1 MNAILSVRDL
11 NANISA
17 ALARVEAGEKLII
30 TKNGK
35 PVAELSP
42 PAPTHW
48 RDDPE
53 KRAIVERGLAVLE
66 RGIPGLGAPAT
77 YEERTSRKP

>member
-1 MNAILSVRDL
+1 MNAMVSVREL
-11 NANISA
+11 NANVSA
-17 ALARVEAGEKLII
+17 TLARVEAGEALTI

-35 PVAELSP
+35 AIAELRP
-42 PAPTHW
+42 PRAAW
-48 RDDPE
+48 MDDPE

-77 YEERTSRKP
+77 YEERTSRRP